1 MLTGSYRQDN
11 VLELWDLRT
20 FKKSR
25 DIGWEGPKTNETLEN
40 QMDEARLLEDE
51 ERKEESPQKDNMSP
65 RKQALEAAT
74 ASKITRYNPA
84 PFIYA
89 AMFNTK
95 QDIIMAAGAGAN

>member
-1 MLTGSYRQDN
+1 
-11 VLELWDLRT
+11 
-20 FKKSR
+20 
-25 DIGWEGPKTNETLEN
+25 
-40 QMDEARLLEDE
+40 MDEARLLEDE
-51 ERKEESPQKDNMSP
+51 ERKEESPQKDNISP

-95 QDIIMAAGAGAN
+95 